1 MLAFVVLTRIPYVLT
16 HDVQEDA
23 YISARAV
30 HNLVTHGALEFN
42 VGDHY
47 SPVTSLAWGYLAAI
61 PAVLLPAGGL
71 MFGFQ
76 ALGIASV
83 ALAILLLSRFLPSRW
98 TVFALALCAPGLF
111 ASFLGMETGPCIL
124 YLAFSLV
131 ALQDVEHRRRW
142 LYVAA
147 AAGPLIRPE
156 YILVSGLL
164 VSLTLLTARLPT
176 RDKLFLCTAPVLGA
190 VAYVT
195 MNLVLS
201 GERISPTVVAK
212 TLAYPHDHSLSAFA
226 QHLATLASGQFILPA
241 PKGVP
246 AWVHLSVNIAPLALL
261 TWRLI
266 IARAIAWRENARF
279 ISFVLLIA
287 YGLPTAFALGGQF
300 AQWYLF
306 PCGFFAVFLG
316 LWSLPPAWR
325 TRTAVRAVMLTVF
338 TGVAAGL
345 LALAYSAGTQEYG
358 YRADVGR
365 WLRRQASP
373 TATLLLEPAGYIPF
387 YAGLKT
393 YDDVGLVSPVV
404 LDYLRIYG
412 RRWWWP
418 FVEDHWPDWIVDRH
432 DFRVTAQNDACE
444 LSATEHRVLLARY
457 ELVKVFHYDPRD
469 YAPNGLGL
477 RVLRLGSHADYY
489 VYRLKQ
495 SGDTPA
501 ASSAVADRSLSAAAT
516 SQPQAQG
523 AER

>member
-1 MLAFVVLTRIPYVLT
+1 MLAFVLLTRIPYVLT

-61 PAVLLPAGGL
+61 PAAVLPTDGL
-71 MFGFQ
+71 MLGFQ
-76 ALGIASV
+76 AVGIASV
-83 ALAILLLSRFLPSRW
+83 ALAILLLSRFLSSRW

-111 ASFLGMETGPCIL
+111 ASFLGMETGSCIL

-131 ALQDVEHRRRW
+131 ALQDVELRRRW
-142 LYVAA
+142 LYLAA

-156 YILVSGLL
+156 FILVSAAL
-164 VSLTLLTARLPT
+164 VGLTLLTARLSA

-195 MNLVLS
+195 MNLAIS
-201 GERISPTVVAK
+201 GERISPTVLAK
-212 TLAYPHDHSLSAFA
+212 TLAYPHDHSLRAFA
-226 QHLATLASGQFILPA
+226 GHLWALASGQFILPGPRA
-241 PKGVP
+241 IP
-246 AWVHLSVNIAPLALL
+246 ASLHLVVNLAPLGLL
-261 TWRLI
+261 SWRLTT
-266 IARAIAWRENARF
+266 RAIAWRENARF
-279 ISFVLLIA
+279 IGFVVFIA
-287 YGLPTAFALGGQF
+287 YGLPTVFALGGQF

-306 PCGFFAVFLG
+306 PCAFFAVFLG

-325 TRTAVRAVMLTVF
+325 TRTAVRAATLTAF
-338 TGVAAGL
+338 TGVAVGL
-345 LALAYSAGTQEYG
+345 LALAYSGGTQEYG

-365 WLRRQASP
+365 WLRRQAGP
-373 TATLLLEPAGYIPF
+373 EDTLLLEPAGYIPF
-387 YAGLKT
+387 YSGLKT

-404 LDYLRIYG
+404 LEYLRLYG
-412 RRWWWP
+412 RQWWWP
-418 FVEDHWPDWIVDRH
+418 FVQDRWPDWIIDRH

-444 LSATEHRVLLARY
+444 LSPAQHRLLLARY
-457 ELVKVFHYDPRD
+457 ELVKVFHYDPRN
-469 YAPNGLGL
+469 YARNAFGL
-477 RVLRLGSHADYY
+477 RVLRLGAHADYY

-495 SGDTPA
+495 SSATPA
-501 ASSAVADRSLSAAAT
+501 ASPTVAVRSSSAAAT
-516 SQPQAQG
+516 SPLQAPG